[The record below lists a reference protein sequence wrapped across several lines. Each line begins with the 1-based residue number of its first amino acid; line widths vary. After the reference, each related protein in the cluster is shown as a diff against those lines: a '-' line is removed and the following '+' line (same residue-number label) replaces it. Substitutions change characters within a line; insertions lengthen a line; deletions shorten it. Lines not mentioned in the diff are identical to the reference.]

1 MALRVAS
8 FFSHAR
14 ALALSTL
21 LAIAAPRAAFAEPL
35 APNSPAAVEAPA
47 AAPVPGAAPASA
59 ASPEPKQTAKKP
71 EGVDFV
77 VIPLVARSEETNWQ
91 FGAAGMFLLPRPAE
105 LVPRTNFNAS
115 ALISVRKQFTA
126 SIGTNAFLLQD
137 RLRLSGTFDAFYWP
151 TEFFLQDPPSDTPEK
166 YSFTGVKGEGL
177 AAWRWVGKLFA
188 GPSFKF
194 SLQENDIPG
203 GGVMESAGLTSLHG
217 HAAAGPGLSL
227 ALDSRDV
234 GYAATRG
241 VYAGGSAHYLL
252 GLDSR
257 TNAFL
262 DYRVFARG
270 YLSSDS
276 TRNVLALASE
286 LHGVKGDP
294 PFSMMPT
301 SDGTTVLRGIKRA
314 RYYDYRLVTAQ
325 AEYRR
330 YLGYLGPTGPWGA
343 TLFAEAGHFFRSLRT
358 FEKRDL
364 VVSVGA
370 GLRYFIIPKDR
381 VAIRLDVAYVDRG
394 LGVVLNALEAF

>member
-1 MALRVAS
+1 MTFALAS
-8 FFSHAR
+8 FFSHGR
-14 ALALSTL
+14 ALVLSSL
-21 LAIAAPRAAFAEPL
+21 LAMAAPREAFAEPPT
-35 APNSPAAVEAPA
+35 PNSPAAAEAPA
-47 AAPVPGAAPASA
+47 AAPVPAEAVAPKES
-59 ASPEPKQTAKKP
+59 AKKP

-105 LVPRTNFNAS
+105 HVPRTNFNAS

-137 RLRLSGTFDAFYWP
+137 RLRLSATFDAFYWP

-166 YSFTGVKGEGL
+166 YSFTGVKGEAL
-177 AAWRWVGKLFA
+177 AAWRLVGKLFT

-194 SLQENDIPG
+194 SLQENDVPS
-203 GGVMESAGLTSLHG
+203 GGVMEGAGLTSLHG

-227 ALDSRDV
+227 ALDSRDI

-241 VYAGGSAHYLL
+241 IYAGGSAHYLF

-257 TNAFL
+257 THGFL

-276 TRNVLALASE
+276 TRNVLALATE

-294 PFSMMPT
+294 PFSLMPT

-314 RYYDYRLVTAQ
+314 RYYDHRLVTAQ

-358 FEKRDL
+358 FDERDL